1 MKLCAKMILQNLFDQ
16 DEILLNLS
24 YGVFREGRYDSV
36 ILDYLCEHYNGS
48 GESMFRIL
56 AEAVKTHVETYDLEE
71 RLLAQCLFSGCE
83 KHMDTVFDLYASRKE
98 TSDVIV
104 KAYFTVKCTE
114 YFLRDTVP
122 GDKVFAYLE
131 GAIHGM
137 ELRKVPEIYLL
148 ALAKFYS
155 TLAQITEEQKALLS
169 RMMDILSARGM
180 IFAWYKDLA
189 KYVDMPGEVMDK
201 EIIEYHGRPDGRP
214 ILKIRIL
221 PDEEEFHEEEMNMVY
236 KGIYV
241 RQKLLFD
248 GEIMEYEIWENE
260 DGRLV
265 KKAEGEVTCSEPA
278 TGDKGNRF
286 TALNAMN
293 LYLGMKDDRKLKESM
308 TEYVTDSQIAKKLF
322 RLA

>member
-1 MKLCAKMILQNLFDQ
+1 M
-16 DEILLNLS
+16 
-24 YGVFREGRYDSV
+24 
-36 ILDYLCEHYNGS
+36 
-48 GESMFRIL
+48 
-56 AEAVKTHVETYDLEE
+56 
-71 RLLAQCLFSGCE
+71 
-83 KHMDTVFDLYASRKE
+83 
-98 TSDVIV
+98 TS
-104 KAYFTVKCTE
+104 
-114 YFLRDTVP
+114 VP

-155 TLAQITEEQKALLS
+155 GLWHQITEEQKALLS
-169 RMMDILSARGM
+169 RMMDILSARR
-180 IFAWYKDLA
+180 
-189 KYVDMPGEVMDK
+189 
-201 EIIEYHGRPDGRP
+201 HGICVVQGSCKICGYAGRGHGQGDHRVPWTSQDGGP

-308 TEYVTDSQIAKKLF
+308 TEYVADSQIAKKLF

>member
-1 MKLCAKMILQNLFDQ
+1 
-16 DEILLNLS
+16 
-24 YGVFREGRYDSV
+24 
-36 ILDYLCEHYNGS
+36 
-48 GESMFRIL
+48 
-56 AEAVKTHVETYDLEE
+56 
-71 RLLAQCLFSGCE
+71 
-83 KHMDTVFDLYASRKE
+83 
-98 TSDVIV
+98 
-104 KAYFTVKCTE
+104 
-114 YFLRDTVP
+114 
-122 GDKVFAYLE
+122 
-131 GAIHGM
+131 
-137 ELRKVPEIYLL
+137 
-148 ALAKFYS
+148 
-155 TLAQITEEQKALLS
+155 
-169 RMMDILSARGM
+169 
-180 IFAWYKDLA
+180 
-189 KYVDMPGEVMDK
+189 MDK

-260 DGRLV
+260 DGTMV

-286 TALNAMN
+286 TALNSMN

>member
-1 MKLCAKMILQNLFDQ
+1 M
-16 DEILLNLS
+16 
-24 YGVFREGRYDSV
+24 
-36 ILDYLCEHYNGS
+36 
-48 GESMFRIL
+48 
-56 AEAVKTHVETYDLEE
+56 
-71 RLLAQCLFSGCE
+71 
-83 KHMDTVFDLYASRKE
+83 
-98 TSDVIV
+98 IV

-180 IFAWYKDLA
+180 VFAWYKDLA

-214 ILKIRIL
+214 LLKIRIL